1 MQPIIN
7 VITRYI
13 LTYEFTL
20 RIDPTFHPLES
31 EHNKAEV
38 IERAGRIF
46 KRWTLTWQTTTHKGD
61 IPHSCGC
68 Y

>member
-46 KRWTLTWQTTTHKGD
+46 KR
-61 IPHSCGC
+61 
-68 Y
+68 

>member
-1 MQPIIN
+1 MTPTIN

-13 LTYEFTL
+13 FTSEFTL
-20 RIDPTFHPLES
+20 KIDPTFHPLES

-46 KRWTLTWQTTTHKGD
+46 K
-61 IPHSCGC
+61 C
-68 Y
+68 